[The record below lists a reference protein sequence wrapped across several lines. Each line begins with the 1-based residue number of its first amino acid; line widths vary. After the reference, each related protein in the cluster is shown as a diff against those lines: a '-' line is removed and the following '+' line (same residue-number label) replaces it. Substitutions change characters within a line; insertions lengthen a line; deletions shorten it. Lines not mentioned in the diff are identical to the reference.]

1 MGEELAE
8 QNQLFRQETFSL
20 DVEKDD
26 CAKNV
31 RIFAQSSFFSELNVI
46 KYK

>member
-8 QNQLFRQETFSL
+8 QNPLFRQETFSL

-26 CAKNV
+26 CAK
-31 RIFAQSSFFSELNVI
+31 
-46 KYK
+46 KT